1 MIGILWTLNWNN
13 NDTNETNT
21 LRQKT
26 RKNKNIEHGQN
37 FSGQDSIRSY
47 RWIQL
52 FTIFTCSRTVIFGN
66 SDRQKQTCQ
75 QEFFGTGGF
84 LK

>member
-1 MIGILWTLNWNN
+1 MGYYERLSETIMIIT
-13 NDTNETNT
+13 
-21 LRQKT
+21 RQKT

-37 FSGQDSIRSY
+37 FSGQNSVRCY

-52 FTIFTCSRTVIFGN
+52 FTIFACSRTVSFGN
-66 SDRQKQTCQ
+66 SDRQKQTCK